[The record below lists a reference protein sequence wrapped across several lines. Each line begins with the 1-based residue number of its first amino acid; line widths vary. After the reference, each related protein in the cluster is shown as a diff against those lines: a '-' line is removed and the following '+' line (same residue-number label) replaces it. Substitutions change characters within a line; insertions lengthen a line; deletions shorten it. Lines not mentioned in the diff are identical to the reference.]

1 MEAVMAR
8 PQRETL
14 GALTSQVKAAS
25 RPTPRVVILRRRRRF
40 GSAYY
45 QPAYKLTS

>member
-1 MEAVMAR
+1 MAR

-25 RPTPRVVILRRRRRF
+25 RPTPRVVILRRRRRRF